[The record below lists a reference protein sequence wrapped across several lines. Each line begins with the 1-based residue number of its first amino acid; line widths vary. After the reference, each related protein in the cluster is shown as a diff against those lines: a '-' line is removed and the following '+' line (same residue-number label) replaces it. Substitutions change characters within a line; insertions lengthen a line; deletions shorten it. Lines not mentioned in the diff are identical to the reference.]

1 MSNGK
6 ALQPSPYSKRQYN
19 IHQPGDFDVAVN
31 YSRVLLAIA
40 GAEGELAEAELD
52 WYINELV
59 LFGCTEEYLPEI
71 SKEYIATVKN
81 LNWKDVNLE
90 ELLEK
95 INFDFPMNS
104 PKVILYQAIKM
115 CRADRDYHQKEKE
128 AIRKA
133 AQILGVSLTDVMAIE
148 SLVEMEEAAEK
159 LRYSVLETIG

>member
-6 ALQPSPYSKRQYN
+6 TLQSSPYSKRQYN
-19 IHQPGDFDVAVN
+19 IHQPGDFDSAVN

-59 LFGCTEEYLPEI
+59 LFGCTEESLPEI
-71 SKEYIATVKN
+71 NKEYISTVKS
-81 LNWKDVNLE
+81 LNWKNVNLE
-90 ELLEK
+90 ELLGK
-95 INFDFPMNS
+95 INFDFPMDC

-115 CRADRDYHQKEKE
+115 CRADREYHQKEKE

-133 AQILGVSLTDVMAIE
+133 AQILGVSLTDVTAIE
-148 SLVEMEEAAEK
+148 SLVEMEESADK
-159 LRYSVLETIG
+159 LRYFLLGTIS